1 MKSVLRMTAAGW
13 IQALGKCGRGIYYK
27 DLRAIKKAVYW
38 FLACKKPLILCQRLL
53 ASHQSDFAVPYFVWE
68 SSTAGDVSL
77 PSKSFSR
84 LA

>member
-1 MKSVLRMTAAGW
+1 MNDFGRMDTG
-13 IQALGKCGRGIYYK
+13 LGKRGK
-27 DLRAIKKAVYW
+27 GMDNKGLQVIKKAVYW